1 MNSKERVVTSLN
13 LEQPDRIPIDLGGYV
28 TGITKGAYRN
38 LCDYLNRDEK
48 IDTLDV
54 VQQLTYPSEDILG
67 RLGVDTR
74 YLFITD
80 GQVEEEKIEETTD
93 GIFYTD
99 GWGIKRKMSTNELY
113 FDIVESPLAGLTV
126 EDLRDYKFPDP
137 EEQREAVVRA
147 VGDFREDYGETDFAV
162 TTQIF
167 GTTFELSWYL
177 RGFERFL
184 KDLYQNREFAE
195 LLLDSLV
202 DYWYEFFDILFE
214 EAGEMIDVVMMGDDL
229 ATQNNLLLNPTI
241 YREVVKP
248 RQRKICSYL
257 KRRNVYVFYH
267 TCGAVRPLIGDLIDI
282 GVDALNPVQVNAT
295 GMNSEELKNE
305 FGDRIAF
312 WGGGIDTQKV
322 MPTGSVEEVRSEVR
336 QRIDDLGPGG
346 GFVFNPVHNIQADVP
361 PENILEAFATAQSY
375 GKEVY

>member
-1 MNSKERVVTSLN
+1 MNSKERVITSLN
-13 LEQPDRIPIDLGGYV
+13 LEQPDRVPIDLGGYV

-38 LCDYLNRDEK
+38 LCNYLNRDEEVE
-48 IDTLDV
+48 TLDV
-54 VQQLTYPSEDILG
+54 VQQLTYPSEVILKK
-67 RLGVDTR
+67 LGVDTR
-74 YLFITD
+74 YLFVTD
-80 GQVEEEKIEETTD
+80 GQTEEKKIEETPE
-93 GIFYTD
+93 GIYYTD
-99 GWGIKRKMSTNELY
+99 GWGVKRKMSTNELY
-113 FDIVESPLAGLTV
+113 FDIVESPLASLSV
-126 EDLRDYKFPDP
+126 NELRDYKFPDP
-137 EEQREAVVRA
+137 ENQRGDIVCAVN
-147 VGDFREDYGETDFAV
+147 GFRKNYGETNFAIA
-162 TTQIF
+162 TQVF

-214 EAGEMIDVVMMGDDL
+214 EAEDMIDIVMMGDDL
-229 ATQNNLLLNPTI
+229 ATQDNLLLNPRI

-257 KRRNVYVFYH
+257 KNQDVYIFYH

-282 GVDALNPVQVNAT
+282 GVDALNPVQVNAA
-295 GMNSEELKNE
+295 GMDSEELKEE

-322 MPTGSVEEVRSEVR
+322 MPTGSVEEVREEVK

-361 PENILEAFATAQSY
+361 PENIVEAFATAQSY

>member
-1 MNSKERVVTSLN
+1 MNSQERIVTSLN

-38 LCDYLNRDEK
+38 LCNYLNRDE
-48 IDTLDV
+48 DVETLDV
-54 VQQLTYPSEDILG
+54 VQQLTYPSEEVLEK
-67 RLGVDTR
+67 LGVDTR
-74 YLFITD
+74 YLFVTD
-80 GQVEEEKIEETTD
+80 GQVEEEKINETPE

-99 GWGIKRKMSTNELY
+99 GWGVTRKMSSNELY
-113 FDIVESPLAGLTV
+113 FDIVESPLAELSTS
-126 EDLRDYKFPDP
+126 ELRKYNFPDP
-137 EEQREAVVRA
+137 EDQRGNIVDAIKS
-147 VGDFREDYGETDFAV
+147 FREDYGETDFAV

-177 RGFERFL
+177 RGFEQFL
-184 KDLYQNREFAE
+184 KDLYQNTEFVE

-202 DYWYEFFDILFE
+202 DYWYDFFDILFE
-214 EAGEMIDVVMMGDDL
+214 EADNLIDVVMMGDDL
-229 ATQNNLLLNPTI
+229 ATQNSLLLNPGV
-241 YREVVKP
+241 YRKIVKP

-257 KRRNVYVFYH
+257 KDKGVYVFYH
-267 TCGAVRPLIGDLIDI
+267 TCGAVRPLIPDLVDI

-295 GMNSEELKNE
+295 GMESDKLKE
-305 FGDRIAF
+305 DFGDQIAF

-322 MPTGSVEEVRSEVR
+322 MPTGSVEEVRREVQ

-361 PENILEAFATAQSY
+361 PENIVEAFATAQSY